1 MAIKNRKR
9 SIALIASGLF
19 LILILIECGTFQ
31 VSVQVV
37 TTPTPARNSLP
48 NYVFA
53 DSIVLDGYSLPSL
66 EVSTSDQLPL
76 RLYWQVTDNPPHP
89 YAVGISLRGAD
100 GTLVWNASG
109 QTVSW
114 TYGRLATEH
123 YLQFPQKVGGGDYG
137 LEVWLYDPDS
147 GENAPVNGLET
158 GIVRVAT
165 LHLTQEHLSSPQNSP
180 PLVVPFVT
188 SIFTATVRP

>member
-109 QTVSW
+109 QTVFGSPFCHFYFYSDGQ
-114 TYGRLATEH
+114 TIRNILLLRSGKGSSGSDKGNSHKPPNPRFHQSGLLAE
-123 YLQFPQKVGGGDYG
+123 Q
-137 LEVWLYDPDS
+137 
-147 GENAPVNGLET
+147 
-158 GIVRVAT
+158 
-165 LHLTQEHLSSPQNSP
+165 
-180 PLVVPFVT
+180 
-188 SIFTATVRP
+188 TVRNYGKYKNSAAVCGKNYPGILR